1 MNLILIGLFLKNYQ
15 IVLKTK
21 LDPISVLLIIF
32 LFQIIYDN
40 NYSSYSDSDSI
51 FCDDSEFE
59 PFSYQDIEK
68 INIFSNY
75 FNV

>member
-21 LDPISVLLIIF
+21 LDPISVLVIIF

-40 NYSSYSDSDSI
+40 NYSDSI
-51 FCDDSEFE
+51 FCDDCEFE
-59 PFSYQDIEK
+59 PFSYQNIEK